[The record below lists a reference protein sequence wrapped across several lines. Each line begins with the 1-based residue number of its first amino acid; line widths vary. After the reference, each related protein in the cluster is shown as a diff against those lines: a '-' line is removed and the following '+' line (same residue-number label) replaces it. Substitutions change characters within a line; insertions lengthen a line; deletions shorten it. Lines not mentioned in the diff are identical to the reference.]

1 MSWST
6 VTADRFCTIAAPAAK
21 ERIDPY
27 LVWADLTRMR
37 GFSNL
42 PEFEARSGLPVLLRV
57 DDQERW
63 QALLSAGTVRV
74 AAPHLDQAY
83 CTAWVSNKHPEAFAQ
98 LNQVGPYELG
108 LPAFSWFL
116 GAPAAAS

>member
-1 MSWST
+1 MSWSR
-6 VTADRFCTIAAPAAK
+6 VTADRFHTIPASAAD

-42 PEFEARSGLPVLLRV
+42 PEFEGQGGLPVLLRV
-57 DDQERW
+57 DDRQRW
-63 QALLSAGTVRV
+63 QALVDSGAARV
-74 AAPHLDQAY
+74 AAPYSEQAY
-83 CTAWVSNKHPEAFAQ
+83 CTAWVSNEHADAFAR